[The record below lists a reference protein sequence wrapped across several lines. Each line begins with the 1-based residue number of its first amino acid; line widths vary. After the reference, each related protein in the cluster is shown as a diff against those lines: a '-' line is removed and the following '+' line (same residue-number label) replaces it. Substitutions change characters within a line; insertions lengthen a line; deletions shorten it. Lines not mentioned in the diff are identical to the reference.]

1 MVNIMSIII
10 PIVILVICLV
20 GMVYCLIQ
28 AGESIKRLERNRE
41 VYSYRINLIDRCS
54 PNVRLAEKIVDKYTY
69 KEMLY
74 SSKPLEDKYWFT
86 PEEIEEINNNCI
98 SSCVN
103 TNN

>member
-1 MVNIMSIII
+1 MGNIIWIII
-10 PIVILVICLV
+10 SVLCLV

-28 AGESIKRLERNRE
+28 ASESIKRLERNRE
-41 VYSYRINLIDRCS
+41 VYSYRINLINRCS
-54 PNVRLAEKIVDKYTY
+54 PNVRLVEKIVDKYTY

>member
-1 MVNIMSIII
+1 MCIII

-20 GMVYCLIQ
+20 GMVYCLVQ
-28 AGESIKRLERNRE
+28 AGKSIKRLERNRK